1 MSLHFLHRMRPF
13 LIAQLIPYHWPVATA
28 GLRTVCRCLELAH
41 SGYYHAMLVS
51 GFKELVFILS
61 GFQTI
66 AAAEQTIAEPVAMV
80 ITIATASASAKSDRE
95 VLGPI
100 FSDPQCHS
108 TWKESQANC

>member
-1 MSLHFLHRMRPF
+1 
-13 LIAQLIPYHWPVATA
+13 
-28 GLRTVCRCLELAH
+28 
-41 SGYYHAMLVS
+41 MLVS

-61 GFQTI
+61 GSQTI

-100 FSDPQCHS
+100 YIYSLILNVILPGRKVRPIVRSCS
-108 TWKESQANC
+108 RAGIPCWP